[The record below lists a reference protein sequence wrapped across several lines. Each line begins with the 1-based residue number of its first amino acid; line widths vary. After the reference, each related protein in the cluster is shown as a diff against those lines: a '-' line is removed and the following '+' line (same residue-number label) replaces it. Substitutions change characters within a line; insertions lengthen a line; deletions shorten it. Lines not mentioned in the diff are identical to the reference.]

1 MFWKVLNSEGCLEH
15 GKLLIYKGK
24 VELSTGMWFVSAII
38 IQSRGACPLIEN
50 VENRGF
56 RGFRFRGTTNWDMN
70 EILEEELR
78 TKEQTGPG
86 WPAAFL
92 APAWDRVSAWG
103 ES

>member
-1 MFWKVLNSEGCLEH
+1 
-15 GKLLIYKGK
+15 
-24 VELSTGMWFVSAII
+24 
-38 IQSRGACPLIEN
+38 
-50 VENRGF
+50 
-56 RGFRFRGTTNWDMN
+56 MN

-103 ES
+103 GDVDL